1 MGDELNAF
9 YLSYYQRL
17 EGCSSTHMYILP
29 YLDDNSNPQINKQ
42 IREINF
48 SHLKKIYCDRNK
60 IETIEGI
67 TRLQMPVL
75 EELTLGK
82 DEYI

>member
-1 MGDELNAF
+1 MGDELNAS

-17 EGCSSTHMYILP
+17 EGSTHPYILP